1 MTEMPYIKPE
11 GIEEV
16 WAREL
21 EESRRIFQVEMR
33 NVISCQTKKERQK
46 LYDKWKLAYTEGMVK
61 DLVKCAQ
68 DKVIRAK
75 VANGTESRRK

>member
-1 MTEMPYIKPE
+1 MTEMQYIKPE

-16 WAREL
+16 WKNEL
-21 EESRRIFQVEMR
+21 ESSRRIFQQEMR
-33 NVISCQTKKERQK
+33 NVISCQTKKDRQV
-46 LYDKWKLAYTEGMVK
+46 LYDKWKATYTEGMVK

-68 DKVIRAK
+68 DKVNRAK

>member
-1 MTEMPYIKPE
+1 MPYIKLE

-16 WAREL
+16 WAKRL
-21 EESRRIFQVEMR
+21 EDSRRIFRIEMR
-33 NVISCQTKKERQK
+33 NVISCQTKEDKK
-46 LYDKWKLAYTEGMVK
+46 LLFKKWKATYTEGMVR

-75 VANGTESRRK
+75 VANGTEKRRK